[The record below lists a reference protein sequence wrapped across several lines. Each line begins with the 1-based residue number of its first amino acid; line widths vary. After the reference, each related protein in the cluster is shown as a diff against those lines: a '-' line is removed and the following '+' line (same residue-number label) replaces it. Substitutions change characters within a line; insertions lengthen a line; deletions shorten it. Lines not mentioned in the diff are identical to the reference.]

1 MKWSIHMPN
10 AQGIAAAATW
20 PASFGIGSSPRKS
33 SIAPTTHATAAPS
46 RMPRISP
53 SSERNASDGTRI
65 PRKIARPP
73 SRGIGRL
80 WMCRPPGAVTTPRR
94 RAMPPTAGV
103 RSTTTTNAISA
114 PQRTSGFDAQLFE
127 HATRAYFVP

>member
-1 MKWSIHMPN
+1 MKWSIHVPN

-20 PASFGIGSSPRKS
+20 PASLGIGSSPRKS

-80 WMCRPPGAVTTPRR
+80 WICRPPGAVTTPRR
-94 RAMPPTAGV
+94 RAIATDRGRQEHDHDERDQRAPEDFGV
-103 RSTTTTNAISA
+103 R
-114 PQRTSGFDAQLFE
+114 AQLFE